1 MAEILNLNTNENKVD
16 KKINTENDFR
26 VGLACPE
33 NMQVGDVVETPY
45 TLQSTS
51 F

>member
-26 VGLACPE
+26 VGLA
-33 NMQVGDVVETPY
+33 
-45 TLQSTS
+45 
-51 F
+51 